1 MPKPTYYL
9 IKVKEIKDNLIILE
23 NGGLR
28 AILAVPGTN
37 LELMNESDQNLFL
50 NQFKSL
56 LDGLDFPLQIFVY
69 SRYENLDGYLK
80 ILQTRFEEEK
90 DELIRFQLEEYIKFL
105 EDYLENHKVMRKM
118 FFIVVP
124 YDPPSAEVP
133 LPLAQKLP
141 ESQSYEEMSF
151 QLETRVN
158 YVAQILANMGLMP
171 IRLNNLELL
180 ELLFENYNPNLRYG
194 EIPKQIIEKLTEFMQ
209 ND

>member
-90 DELIRFQLEEYIKFL
+90 DELIR
-105 EDYLENHKVMRKM
+105 
-118 FFIVVP
+118 
-124 YDPPSAEVP
+124 
-133 LPLAQKLP
+133 
-141 ESQSYEEMSF
+141 
-151 QLETRVN
+151 
-158 YVAQILANMGLMP
+158 
-171 IRLNNLELL
+171 
-180 ELLFENYNPNLRYG
+180 
-194 EIPKQIIEKLTEFMQ
+194 
-209 ND
+209 